1 MTVILIAGGTD
12 VAEAPGWGKLI
23 GLVVAVLVFW
33 ACTSAYTRW
42 AGLKNEAHSPTAGA
56 ITQGG
61 VKAQVSDPR
70 DPGLTPRGSVARRA
84 DPDLE
89 KFVSTNL
96 ERMPRGELMRQA
108 RALFR
113 KSESTIKRRI
123 REAREARDG
132 VLPDED
138 ESS

>member
-1 MTVILIAGGTD
+1 MTIIFAAGGTHIT
-12 VAEAPGWGKLI
+12 EAPGWGKLI
-23 GLVVAVLVFW
+23 GLVVAVLLFW
-33 ACTSAYTRW
+33 AGTGAYTRW
-42 AGLKNEAHSPTAGA
+42 SGLKSEPHSPTPGA
-56 ITQGG
+56 ITPGG

-70 DPGLTPRGSVARRA
+70 DPSLTPRGSVVRRA

-89 KFVSTNL
+89 RFVSTNL

-132 VLPDED
+132 VLPEDD
-138 ESS
+138 ES